1 MSIKSLALK
10 ALETGKGILRLI
22 PAWVPRSFCRPGRRL
37 KLHPGDY
44 YALGLDRGGIDERW
58 LASTTH
64 ADNGPLTPEDEGL
77 SYIAVDEEGKER
89 LLLKDVIELLKEE
102 IIGGDLWKKYGG
114 WPIFAKFFDN
124 YGPLAFHVHHRQIH
138 AERVKLQP
146 KPEMYFYPA
155 QLNNYGGEFPFTFFG
170 FNPNVTK
177 EQVREALMNFNKG
190 DNNILSLSRAYKLT
204 LDTGWDVPAGVL
216 HAPGSLCTYEP
227 QLASDISAVYQS
239 VLYHDNR
246 VDSQSLWLNCPPEE
260 VGNFDYLVE
269 LLDWELNVDPDFYEN
284 RFMAPKSVKPR
295 EEMVSEGYI
304 DEWICY
310 KSSHAKAKRLTVL
323 PSRTVTIKDNA
334 AYGLI
339 CIQGHGKFGS
349 FALES
354 PTMIRFGQLTNDEL
368 FVTEKAA
375 KEGITVSNYSSCENL
390 VILRHYAENVL

>member
-138 AERVKLQP
+138 AERVVTTSQRCI
-146 KPEMYFYPA
+146 
-155 QLNNYGGEFPFTFFG
+155 FT
-170 FNPNVTK
+170 
-177 EQVREALMNFNKG
+177 L
-190 DNNILSLSRAYKLT
+190 LSLT
-204 LDTGWDVPAGVL
+204 
-216 HAPGSLCTYEP
+216 
-227 QLASDISAVYQS
+227 
-239 VLYHDNR
+239 
-246 VDSQSLWLNCPPEE
+246 
-260 VGNFDYLVE
+260 
-269 LLDWELNVDPDFYEN
+269 
-284 RFMAPKSVKPR
+284 
-295 EEMVSEGYI
+295 
-304 DEWICY
+304 
-310 KSSHAKAKRLTVL
+310 
-323 PSRTVTIKDNA
+323 
-334 AYGLI
+334 
-339 CIQGHGKFGS
+339 
-349 FALES
+349 
-354 PTMIRFGQLTNDEL
+354 
-368 FVTEKAA
+368 
-375 KEGITVSNYSSCENL
+375 ITVGSSL
-390 VILRHYAENVL
+390 LLFSVSIQM